1 MSETGYKK
9 VTQKRTTMGAIRD
22 QAFRGQPPES
32 ELKLYEFGNGR
43 NGKRSKYPQYSGT
56 FNEATGL
63 WE

>member
-9 VTQKRTTMGAIRD
+9 VRQRRTTMKAVAD
-22 QAFRGQPPES
+22 QAHRGQPPES

-43 NGKRSKYPQYSGT
+43 FGKRSKYPQYSGT
-56 FNEATGL
+56 FNETTGL